1 MNQASVMNLDDF
13 GPRIC
18 ILGPSNSGKSTL
30 AQSIGR
36 KQGLPVVHLD
46 RLYHLPHTDWQPRP
60 ETEFLR
66 LHDEAIQQDGWV
78 MEGNYMRHL
87 PERLER
93 ATGFILLDVS
103 TAISLFRYFRRTLLE
118 RDRPGALDGQQ
129 DTVKWRMVH
138 HIAVLTPPKRRTYEA
153 LYGRITL
160 PKARLATRREVKAFC
175 RVMGLD

>member
-1 MNQASVMNLDDF
+1 MNQASMMNLADF
-13 GPRIC
+13 GPRVC

-30 AQSIGR
+30 AQAIGR
-36 KQGLPVVHLD
+36 KQGLPVAHLD

-66 LHDEAIQQDGWV
+66 LHDEAIRQDGWV

-93 ATGFILLDVS
+93 ATGLILLDVAI
-103 TAISLFRYFRRTLLE
+103 AISLFRYFRRTLLE

-138 HIAVLTPPKRRTYEA
+138 HIAALTPPKRRAYEA
-153 LYGRITL
+153 LYGRIAL
-160 PKARLATRREVKAFC
+160 PKVRLATRREVTAFY